1 MKVIVIGG
9 LHHNTL
15 GVIRSLG
22 EAKVAKD
29 DLKVLLV
36 GARIKKDNYISK
48 CKYVS
53 SDNIK
58 LFDSDDL
65 IVDWLNSNNSNDKPC
80 IICCSDGTAEA
91 VMKNHDV
98 LSCNYLIPSISKNI
112 EKVMEKDYQ
121 NELAKNSGMKIPET
135 MTIDLSN
142 KKELDDWNIFPCI
155 TKPIKSVDGNG
166 KGDIKIAH
174 NREELRIIVDSIAAN
189 RIEVQQY
196 INKIME
202 FQLIGCSIDAGKTII
217 IPGYTNVIRQ
227 PHNTNTGYL
236 KYESIEF
243 LNYDYSAVKRFLEEI
258 GYNGLF
264 SAEFIRDE
272 NGVDYFL
279 EINLRNDG
287 NAYCVQSA
295 GVNLPYLWC
304 FYLVNQSLPDT
315 QISIKKEI
323 HFMPEFTDLHL
334 GIKEVGLVGWFL
346 QFIFA
351 ESHAILNKKDIK
363 PFFFQVKNYIQMKI
377 KRLFGL

>member
-29 DLKVLLV
+29 DLQVLLV

-53 SDNIK
+53 SNNIK

-155 TKPIKSVDGNG
+155 TKPIKSVDG
-166 KGDIKIAH
+166 
-174 NREELRIIVDSIAAN
+174 RPEL
-189 RIEVQQY
+189 
-196 INKIME
+196 
-202 FQLIGCSIDAGKTII
+202 
-217 IPGYTNVIRQ
+217 
-227 PHNTNTGYL
+227 
-236 KYESIEF
+236 
-243 LNYDYSAVKRFLEEI
+243 
-258 GYNGLF
+258 
-264 SAEFIRDE
+264 
-272 NGVDYFL
+272 
-279 EINLRNDG
+279 
-287 NAYCVQSA
+287 
-295 GVNLPYLWC
+295 
-304 FYLVNQSLPDT
+304 
-315 QISIKKEI
+315 
-323 HFMPEFTDLHL
+323 
-334 GIKEVGLVGWFL
+334 
-346 QFIFA
+346 
-351 ESHAILNKKDIK
+351 
-363 PFFFQVKNYIQMKI
+363 
-377 KRLFGL
+377 

>member
-1 MKVIVIGG
+1 
-9 LHHNTL
+9 
-15 GVIRSLG
+15 
-22 EAKVAKD
+22 
-29 DLKVLLV
+29 
-36 GARIKKDNYISK
+36 
-48 CKYVS
+48 
-53 SDNIK
+53 
-58 LFDSDDL
+58 
-65 IVDWLNSNNSNDKPC
+65 
-80 IICCSDGTAEA
+80 
-91 VMKNHDV
+91 
-98 LSCNYLIPSISKNI
+98 
-112 EKVMEKDYQ
+112 
-121 NELAKNSGMKIPET
+121 
-135 MTIDLSN
+135 
-142 KKELDDWNIFPCI
+142 
-155 TKPIKSVDGNG
+155 
-166 KGDIKIAH
+166 
-174 NREELRIIVDSIAAN
+174 
-189 RIEVQQY
+189 
-196 INKIME
+196 ME

-217 IPGYTNVIRQ
+217 IPGYTNIIRQ

-264 SAEFIRDE
+264 SAEFVRDE

-295 GVNLPYLWC
+295 GVNLPYIWC